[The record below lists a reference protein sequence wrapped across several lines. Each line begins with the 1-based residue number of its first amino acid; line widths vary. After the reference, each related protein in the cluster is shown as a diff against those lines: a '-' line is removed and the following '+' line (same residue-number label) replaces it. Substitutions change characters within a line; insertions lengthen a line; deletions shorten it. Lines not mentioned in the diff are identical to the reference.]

1 MGSQYFARIKI
12 GLNFEEKKQQNA
24 FQIAEN
30 FTGRAQRY
38 PYVENNRIG
47 DHICYYN
54 DAATVMLAPG
64 LDQRGHETFQCD
76 LLFLRVFGS
85 VTS

>member
-1 MGSQYFARIKI
+1 MWRS
-12 GLNFEEKKQQNA
+12 
-24 FQIAEN
+24 
-30 FTGRAQRY
+30 
-38 PYVENNRIG
+38 NRIG

-64 LDQRGHETFQCD
+64 LDQRGDEKFQCD
-76 LLFLRVFGS
+76 LLFLRFFGS

>member
-1 MGSQYFARIKI
+1 M
-12 GLNFEEKKQQNA
+12 QNL
-24 FQIAEN
+24 
-30 FTGRAQRY
+30 
-38 PYVENNRIG
+38 G
-47 DHICYYN
+47 DSDFPQPKSSRQSEN

-76 LLFLRVFGS
+76 LLFLRFFGS